1 MFTRKLN
8 IAIAVNIAIFLKTA
22 FLYIAPL
29 VAASELESNI
39 SNTNLDKNKKK
50 LYLYFDTS
58 DTSHANKNF
67 FHTLLISIK
76 I

>member
-1 MFTRKLN
+1 MFTRKLS
-8 IAIAVNIAIFLKTA
+8 IAIAVNIAVFLKTA

-58 DTSHANKNF
+58 DTSHANNF